1 MNRSLRFSPTIL
13 VTLVTMALV
22 VVGIPTTTGPASAS
36 AALPAIS
43 SVLPRAAD
51 GRDFDPGNIISDAV
65 FFDGYA
71 MTEGQ
76 IQTFLNTKGA
86 NCVSGEQACIK
97 NYRTT
102 SAAKP
107 ADSQCSGYSGGQ
119 NQSAAQVIAGVAA
132 SCGVNP
138 RVLLVLLEKEQSLVT
153 RTRPTTRSY
162 QAATGF
168 GCPDTAPCDAQYY
181 GLFNQLYLA
190 ARQYQIYATY
200 PTRYN
205 HVAGRVNNILFS
217 PNASCGSS
225 PVFIANQATAGLY
238 NYTPYQPNA
247 AALANMYGTG
257 NGCSSYGNRNF
268 WRLFTDWFG
277 SPQATSRLMRSE
289 ASATVYLVTDTAKHP
304 IGSME
309 LMSAYSP
316 LGAVSFV
323 SQQYLDRIATG
334 IPLGRTIVDPSG
346 TVYFVDA
353 GIKLPFA
360 SCAMVSDYGSS
371 CSNLVPVTAEI
382 AAALHP
388 GPLMTRY
395 YHTTSGKSFY
405 VSGGNKAEVA
415 DDASMT
421 QAGLSLSSVTLLESG
436 IRNLPYTAPIIRPN
450 IVLHDRETNLY
461 TVTSTLGSHAI
472 PAAMR
477 ADTKFSSLPVRGMDN
492 ASIART
498 ATAEPIGAFVRDENS
513 SIYLLTSDG
522 KTWVRNFGLSTP
534 SVSVVPASLLSIF
547 PDQGSLGTP
556 LFLKSTTTPTVYS
569 VREGLLRSLR
579 SWADLVALNGN
590 NPAPQIYVVSPG
602 TLATL
607 PVGESQLGP
616 ASLVVGPSNG
626 TVYLIDGLSTKIP
639 LGSFSA
645 VGEMG
650 IAGLSS
656 VPTSALNT
664 YTTASNFG
672 TSAVA
677 CGATNMVGIGG
688 FMYPLSPEQQAQ
700 YGWTTFRTLDPLTCA
715 SLTLATTGLGNFVRD
730 SGGTI
735 YLVEAGQKRPI
746 GSWGTY
752 VALGGT
758 SENTVSISAYIAAQI
773 PTGPLR

>member
-1 MNRSLRFSPTIL
+1 MKRALRCSPPLL
-13 VTLVTMALV
+13 VTLLTLALV
-22 VVGIPTTTGPASAS
+22 IVGVPTTTAPASAS
-36 AALPAIS
+36 TPQPGIA

-71 MTEGQ
+71 MTEPQ
-76 IQTFLNTKGA
+76 IQAFLNTKGA

-102 SAAKP
+102 SAAKS
-107 ADSQCSGYSGGQ
+107 ADSQCSGYAGGQ

-190 ARQYQIYATY
+190 ARQYQIYATN

-257 NGCSSYGNRNF
+257 NSCSSYGNRNF

-277 SPQATSRLMRSE
+277 SPQASSRLMRSE
-289 ASATVYLVTDTAKHP
+289 ANATVYLVTDTAKHP

-371 CSNLVPVTAEI
+371 CSSLVPVSTEI

-395 YHTTSGKSFY
+395 YRTTSGKGFY
-405 VSGGNKAEVA
+405 VSGGSKAEVA
-415 DDASMT
+415 DDASLT
-421 QAGLSLSSVTLLESG
+421 QAGLSLASVTLLESG
-436 IRNLPYTAPIIRPN
+436 IRNLPYAAPITRPN

-461 TVTSTLGSHAI
+461 TVMSTLGAHAI

-477 ADTKFSSLPVRGMDN
+477 ADSKFSTLPVREMDN
-492 ASIART
+492 ASMVKT
-498 ATAEPIGAFVRDENS
+498 SSAEPIGAFLRDENS
-513 SIYLLTSDG
+513 TIYLLTNEG

-534 SVSVVPASLLSIF
+534 SVSTVPAGLLSIF
-547 PDQGSLGTP
+547 PDQGSLGAP

-579 SWADLVALNGN
+579 SWDDLVAVNGN
-590 NPAPQIYVVSPG
+590 NPTPQFYVLSPG

-616 ASLVVGPSNG
+616 ASLVVGPANG

-645 VGEMG
+645 VSEMG
-650 IAGLSS
+650 IGRLSS
-656 VPTSALNT
+656 VPTSALNV
-664 YTTASNFG
+664 YTTGNSFG
-672 TSAVA
+672 TSAVS
-677 CGATNMVGIGG
+677 CGATNMIGIGG
-688 FMYPLSPEQQAQ
+688 RMYPLTPEQQAQ
-700 YGWTTFRTLDPLTCA
+700 YGWNTFRALDALTCA
-715 SLTLATTGLGNFVRD
+715 SLTVAAKGLGNFVSD
-730 SGGTI
+730 TSGTI
-735 YLVEAGQKRPI
+735 YLVEGGQKRPI

-752 VALGGT
+752 VALGGN
-758 SENTVSISAYIAAQI
+758 SENTVAISSYIAGQI
-773 PTGPLR
+773 PTGPVR